1 MAEMEEQITCE
12 PLEALNDAL
21 CHEEEARL
29 FYQKAAERTKDP
41 KGAQMFLDLAD
52 TAASHIEILEQQVDT
67 LTDEDRWA
75 LPECVFSCEADLD
88 APLFPRG
95 REALEET
102 IRENTDDTEAV
113 LFALETVN
121 NTFELYRK
129 HALSSED
136 EMARQL
142 YQYLA
147 DQARTQRDLL
157 MLTFERSS
165 PRAGWAA

>member
-1 MAEMEEQITCE
+1 MAEQITCE

-29 FYQKAAERTKDP
+29 FYQRASERTQDP
-41 KGAQMFLDLAD
+41 SGAKMFADLAD
-52 TAASHIEILEQQVDT
+52 TAAAHIEILEKQVDT
-67 LTDEDRWA
+67 LTNEERWD
-75 LPECVFSCEADLD
+75 LPECVFSCEADVE

-95 REALEET
+95 REALEQT

-129 HALSSED
+129 HAMTSED
-136 EMARQL
+136 PMARQL